1 MDDAELLVRI
11 EQVIR
16 PLLESEAFELVELNL
31 GGSRRRRRLCVFAD
45 RPGGITLDECA
56 RLNRMIGGALEAEDP
71 IEGSYVLEVSSPGLD
86 RLLKTERDFARSTG
100 RKVRVILS
108 SGAVHV
114 GILKACFE
122 EAILLDVSG
131 TSLKLE
137 RGAIAKA
144 NLEVEF

>member
-1 MDDAELLVRI
+1 MDDAELLERI

-31 GGSRRRRRLCVFAD
+31 GGGRRRRRLRIFVD
-45 RPGGITLDECA
+45 RPGGITVDECA
-56 RLNRMIGGALEAEDP
+56 RLNRMIGYALEAEDP

-108 SGAVHV
+108 SGVVHV
-114 GILKACFE
+114 GVLKACLE
-122 EAILLDVSG
+122 DAILLDVSG
-131 TSLKLE
+131 ESLKLD
-137 RGAIAKA
+137 RGAIAKT